1 MCLITTGGPNLA
13 DKKPTKKKDD
23 DKGEDFKYIVRIVNT
38 DIDGEKQ
45 AITALSSIK
54 GVGNR
59 IAEIAI
65 KDIGYPPN
73 KQIGHITDEEQAK
86 LVTIL
91 EELSDTL
98 PEWMLNRQKDWESGD
113 DLHLLS
119 TELDMTQMDDINRM
133 RMIRCYRG
141 IRHENGHKVRGQR
154 TRSNGRSGLTL
165 GVSKRKGN

>member
-1 MCLITTGGPNLA
+1 MA
-13 DKKPTKKKDD
+13 DKKPTKKKAD
-23 DKGEDFKYIVRIVNT
+23 DKGDDFKYIVRIVNT

-45 AITALSSIK
+45 AMTALSSIK
-54 GVGNR
+54 GIGDR
-59 IAEIAI
+59 IAGIAI

-113 DLHLLS
+113 DLHLVS
-119 TELDMTQMDDINRM
+119 TELSMTQMDDINRM

-165 GVSKRKGN
+165 GVSKRRAQ

>member
-1 MCLITTGGPNLA
+1 MA
-13 DKKPTKKKDD
+13 DKRPTKKKDD

-65 KDIGYPPN
+65 KDIGFPPN
-73 KQIGHITDEEQAK
+73 KQIGHISDEEQAK

-91 EELSDTL
+91 EELSETL

-119 TELDMTQMDDINRM
+119 TELDMTQMVDINRM
-133 RMIRCYRG
+133 RM
-141 IRHENGHKVRGQR
+141 V
-154 TRSNGRSGLTL
+154 TR
-165 GVSKRKGN
+165 

>member
-1 MCLITTGGPNLA
+1 MA
-13 DKKPTKKKDD
+13 DKRPTKKKTD

-38 DIDGEKQ
+38 DIDGEKR

-54 GVGNR
+54 GIGNR

-73 KQIGHITDEEQAK
+73 KQIGHISDEEQAK

-91 EELSDTL
+91 EELSETL

-119 TELDMTQMDDINRM
+119 TELDMTHMDDINRM

-165 GVSKRKGN
+165 GVSKRRAN

>member
-1 MCLITTGGPNLA
+1 MA
-13 DKKPTKKKDD
+13 DKKPPTMKQKEE
-23 DKGEDFKYIVRIVNT
+23 KGEDFKYIVRIVNT

-54 GVGNR
+54 GIGNR

-65 KDIGYPPN
+65 KEVGYPPN
-73 KQIGHITDEEQAK
+73 KQIGHISDEDQAK
-86 LVTIL
+86 LVIIL

-119 TELDMTQMDDINRM
+119 TELSMTNKDDINRL

-141 IRHENGHKVRGQR
+141 IRHESGQKVRGQR

-165 GVSKRKGN
+165 GVSKRRE

>member
-1 MCLITTGGPNLA
+1 MA
-13 DKKPTKKKDD
+13 DKRPPKKKDD
-23 DKGEDFKYIVRIVNT
+23 DKGDDFKYIVRIVNT

-54 GVGNR
+54 GIGSR

-73 KQIGHITDEEQAK
+73 KQIGHITDEEQAN

-91 EELSDTL
+91 EELSETL

-113 DLHLLS
+113 DIHLLS
-119 TELDMTQMDDINRM
+119 TELDMIQMDDINRM

-141 IRHENGHKVRGQR
+141 IRHENGQKVRGQR

-165 GVSKRKGN
+165 GVSKKRP

>member
-1 MCLITTGGPNLA
+1 MA
-13 DKKPTKKKDD
+13 DKKPPTKKEKEE
-23 DKGEDFKYIVRIVNT
+23 KGEDFKYIVRIVNT

-54 GVGNR
+54 GIGNR
-59 IAEIAI
+59 IAGIAI

-86 LVTIL
+86 LVTVL
-91 EELSDTL
+91 EELSETL

-119 TELDMTQMDDINRM
+119 TELSMTNKDDINRL

-141 IRHENGHKVRGQR
+141 IRHENGQKVRGQR

-165 GVSKRKGN
+165 GVSKRRDA

>member
-1 MCLITTGGPNLA
+1 MA
-13 DKKPTKKKDD
+13 DKKPPTMKEKEE
-23 DKGEDFKYIVRIVNT
+23 KGEDFKYIVRIVNT
-38 DIDGEKQ
+38 DIDGEKR

-65 KDIGYPPN
+65 NDIGFPPN

-86 LVTIL
+86 LVTVL
-91 EELSDTL
+91 EELSETL

-113 DLHLLS
+113 DIHLLS
-119 TELDMTQMDDINRM
+119 TELSMTNKDDINRL

-141 IRHENGHKVRGQR
+141 IRHENGKKVRGQR

-165 GVSKRKGN
+165 GVSRRKE

>member
-1 MCLITTGGPNLA
+1 MA
-13 DKKPTKKKDD
+13 DKKPPTMKQKEE
-23 DKGEDFKYIVRIVNT
+23 KGEDFKYIVRIVNT

-54 GVGNR
+54 GIGNR

-65 KDIGYPPN
+65 KEVGYPPN
-73 KQIGHITDEEQAK
+73 KQIGHISDEDQAK
-86 LVTIL
+86 LVIVL

-119 TELDMTQMDDINRM
+119 TELSMTNKDDINRL

-141 IRHENGHKVRGQR
+141 IRHENGQKVRGQR

-165 GVSKRKGN
+165 GVSKRRDQ